1 MAKSQMGGLCKAKGR
16 RHEKNKKNGKYARQ
30 FARTV
35 KRTGKWR
42 GKKFD
47 KITLLPVE

>member
-1 MAKSQMGGLCKAKGR
+1 MAQKKIGGLCKAKGR
-16 RHEKNKKNGKYARQ
+16 RSQKNKDTKKYARQ

-47 KITLLPVE
+47 KVTLLPVE

>member
-1 MAKSQMGGLCKAKGR
+1 MGKKQPGGLCKAKAR
-16 RHEKNKKNGKYARQ
+16 RSDKNKKNNKYARQ

-47 KITLLPVE
+47 KITLLPTE